1 MQAGALISSKS
12 VLKEKDSKKTEWEC
26 VAFPLF
32 LCLCKAETIALFFR
46 GAKEK
51 ERKRKLKS
59 FVLAL
64 CVLPLS
70 ATAGSRKFGRR
81 RVVHRTS
88 GVVYLFTKQKPQPLR
103 LDCFRAP
110 SARKGYAAAGAPH
123 GARQK
128 TLAFSFT
135 VSARKRI
142 YIIYER
148 T

>member
-1 MQAGALISSKS
+1 
-12 VLKEKDSKKTEWEC
+12 KKTEWEC

-51 ERKRKLKS
+51 ERKRKLKG

-81 RVVHRTS
+81 QAVHQTS
-88 GVVYLFTKQKPQPLR
+88 GVVYLFPMCKLQLLR
-103 LDCFRAP
+103 LDYSGAP
-110 SARKGYAAAGAPH
+110 SARKGYAAM
-123 GARQK
+123 
-128 TLAFSFT
+128 
-135 VSARKRI
+135 SADVC
-142 YIIYER
+142 
-148 T
+148 